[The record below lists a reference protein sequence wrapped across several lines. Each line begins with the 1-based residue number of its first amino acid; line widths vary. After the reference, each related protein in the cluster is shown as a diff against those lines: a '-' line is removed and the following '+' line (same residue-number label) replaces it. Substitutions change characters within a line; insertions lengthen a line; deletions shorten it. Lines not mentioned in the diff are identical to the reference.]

1 MVSNAPTSEDWVRN
15 YRRAAELLPVKVKLR
30 PDSDRNEVTVWAE
43 NYRRMA
49 NVPENRAFIIQ
60 RVTERMW
67 SDPLF
72 YLAVSEY
79 ALAARSDLLV
89 VHLHG

>member
-15 YRRAAELLPVKVKLR
+15 YRRAAEMLPVKVRLR
-30 PDSDRNEVTVWAE
+30 PDSDRGEVTAWAE

-49 NVPENRAFIIQ
+49 NVPENRAFIVQ
-60 RVTERMW
+60 RITERLW
-67 SDPLF
+67 SDDLF

-89 VHLHG
+89 VIPHG